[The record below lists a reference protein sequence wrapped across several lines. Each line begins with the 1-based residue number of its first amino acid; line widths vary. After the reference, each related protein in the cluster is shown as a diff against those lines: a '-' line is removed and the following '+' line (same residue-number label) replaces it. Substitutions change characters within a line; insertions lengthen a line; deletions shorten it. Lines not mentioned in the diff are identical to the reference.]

1 MADPI
6 IDPFAKPTNIV
17 DPFKTQEEK
26 PTGFENIA
34 YRTVLGALRDAGQA
48 TIEFGDFVGNLK
60 NPFYLTNIAR
70 LTAAKRQNVPGAEK
84 ALVDFVTQK
93 EEPSLTLPEVPEPEG
108 VGLQVARTIG
118 QYALPYAGTRKALSD
133 AGIKIT
139 KKAGEKFFSKDQ
151 LVRTG
156 KEIALGSAV
165 EQYAFSPDEER
176 LSNLLQEVAPNAV
189 FEFLQANPEDPEAL
203 QRLKMALEG
212 SAIAV
217 PFEFAART
225 LGKLR
230 SQKTKE
236 VEVKQTAE
244 TDENIVTDVPA
255 EQAIQNVQPYK
266 PQAGVKSFDELTKEK
281 QNIIRSQQKDPINF
295 KFDDVSGNASAKVG
309 KNKFD
314 FVRNPDGTYQL
325 NIKSFRNKEEVE
337 AAINIKKDEKAAR
350 GVNIDDEI
358 PYLRKQFTEEE
369 INRPVERFG
378 NLIDAKKYVV
388 KRFVNKGG
396 LPSDLS
402 PVRPKVKLARSILKF
417 HPEDYGLEDVASSM
431 GYTRRELPPSYL
443 SRDLR
448 PGDAFERAGEKL
460 TEAGFTG
467 RLGDR
472 ATGYSGLEKDEIS
485 SILAD
490 NRPLP
495 SDVKFDDYQR
505 FQDEQN
511 AADSLVN
518 QLEAAGYDPTTMT
531 NAQVRSALKNI
542 DNEQNY
548 IEQGLDQAEYF
559 DSQTDEFEIQ
569 LKSRAERVARE
580 AREAIGIVD
589 EPEIRLSQGGNKP
602 PVEGPEKAG
611 NIRLDKYVEPEDF
624 KKIVQDVVDNKVNL
638 DAARRVVKFG
648 TQGEELKALAQQLG
662 MTPDDVMLRKVGQAF
677 NAEQVT
683 ATRMLFDEAGA
694 RVATLAR
701 KVADPS
707 QASDALRVELKYA
720 MTKFASLAEQ
730 LVGITAEAG
739 RALRAYREYIGPA
752 EQKNKFIADFLKTN
766 TRDDIDELAKAI
778 TQIDSDEGL
787 ATFVKEAYKP
797 TYKDM
802 IQELWINGLLSAP
815 PTHMV
820 NIISNTITTGLRPAE
835 YFLAAAAGKFRKGD
849 DKITFG
855 EAGARLAGSIYGAL
869 EGLRGIGKAL
879 IKPIPFVGE
888 RFGAT
893 LEESF
898 DLADPLTK
906 LELARQKAIPGLA
919 GDIIRIPGAALQI
932 GDAFFKNIGQQ
943 QEYFGRAVRKAKA
956 EGKGIKRA
964 YELLRDKSKL
974 GAEVK
979 LDAIDEGRYVTF
991 TKPLTGLARD
1001 WQAYV
1006 ARHPGWRFLTPFI
1019 RTPINIVNYA
1029 FDRLPTSAF
1038 FGQTK
1043 EDIVKGGLARD
1054 KALGKIA
1061 LGASIMAGVS
1071 TLAQNGQ
1078 ITGRGPS
1085 AWKEKQQLMEE
1096 GWQPYSIKVGNK
1108 YYSYNRFEPVGI
1120 LFGVT
1125 ADLNEIVRDA
1135 PQKFQDENQDAIADI
1150 GTQLIGSVSEN
1161 LINKTFLTGL
1171 AGAVEVISDPDRYA
1185 DRFLQRFAG
1194 SFVPTAFYYGR
1205 KAEDNL
1211 VRDARTTT
1219 DNLINRLP
1227 QVGGEFFFGKT
1238 SKDLPPKR
1246 NVFGET
1252 IEYRPTPNVFGYTF
1266 IPINISEIQQ
1276 DPVFSELNRI
1286 GYVPSMPQ
1294 RKMGSVELTPDQY
1307 ESLLRIQE
1315 ELGTKQKLEQIVLSP
1330 NYTNSTEYQKQ
1341 MILETLIKQAQE
1353 QARTIFRLRNP
1364 SVVLED
1370 EENKL
1375 KELQK

>member
-1 MADPI
+1 MAEQKQPI
-6 IDPFAKPTNIV
+6 KSFEELQSSQEIKKVSSFSELQKPTA
-17 DPFKTQEEK
+17 FQ
-26 PTGFENIA
+26 NIA

-48 TIEFGDFVGNLK
+48 TIEFGDFLNQIK
-60 NPFYLTNIAR
+60 NPTYLSNVLGLIE
-70 LTAAKRQNVPGAEK
+70 AKRRGMPKAEK
-84 ALVDFVTQK
+84 ALTDYVTQK
-93 EEPSLTLPEVPEPEG
+93 KEPSITLPEVPEPEG
-108 VGLQVARTIG
+108 VVPQLARTIG
-118 QYALPYAGTRKALSD
+118 QYAVPYAGTRKALSD
-133 AGIKIT
+133 AGIKIA
-139 KKAGEKFFSKDQ
+139 KKKGEKFFSKDQ

-203 QRLKMALEG
+203 QRFKMALEG

-225 LGKLR
+225 LGKMR

-236 VEVKQTAE
+236 VEIKEAAK
-244 TDENIVTDVPA
+244 TDENIATDVPA
-255 EQAIQNVQPYK
+255 EQTLQEAQPYK

-281 QNIIRSQQKDPINF
+281 ENIIKAQQKDPINF
-295 KFDDVSGNASAKVG
+295 KFDDVSGNATAKVG

-337 AAINIKKDEKAAR
+337 AAINIEKDIEAAK
-350 GVNIDDEI
+350 GVDIDDEI
-358 PYLRKQFTEEE
+358 PNLKKRFTEEE
-369 INRPVERFG
+369 INRPVERFS
-378 NLIDAKKYVV
+378 NLTDAKKYVV

-402 PVRPKVKLARSILKF
+402 PVQPKVKLARSILKF

-443 SRDLR
+443 SRNLR

-460 TEAGFTG
+460 SEAGFTG
-467 RLGDR
+467 RLDDR
-472 ATGYSGLEKDEIS
+472 ATGYSGLEKDEIDA
-485 SILAD
+485 ILAD
-490 NRPLP
+490 NKPLP
-495 SDVKFDDYQR
+495 SDAKFNDYQN
-505 FQDEQN
+505 FQAQQN
-511 AADSLVN
+511 AADNLVN
-518 QLEAAGYDPTTMT
+518 KLESAGYDPTAMT
-531 NAQVRSALKNI
+531 NAQVKSALKNI
-542 DNEQNY
+542 DNEETY
-548 IEQGLDQAEYF
+548 IQQGLDQAEYF
-559 DSQTDEFEIQ
+559 DSQADEFEIQ
-569 LKSRAERVARE
+569 LRSRAERVARK
-580 AREAIGIVD
+580 AREAAGIVD
-589 EPEIRLSQGGNKP
+589 EPEIRSSQGGNKP

-624 KKIVQDVVDNKVNL
+624 KKVVQDVVDNQVNL

-648 TQGEELKALAQQLG
+648 TRGEELKALAQQLG
-662 MTPDDVMLRKVGQAF
+662 MTPDDVMLRKIGQAF

-730 LVGITAEAG
+730 LVGITSEAG

-766 TRDDIDELAKAI
+766 TRDDIDEVAKAI

-797 TYKDM
+797 TIKDM
-802 IQELWINGLLSAP
+802 IQELWINGLLSAI

-855 EAGARLAGSIYGAL
+855 EAGARLAGSVYGAL
-869 EGLRGIGKAL
+869 EGLRGIGKYL
-879 IKPIPFVGE
+879 LKGE
-888 RFGAT
+888 PLST
-893 LEESF
+893 F
-898 DLADPLTK
+898 DDPLTK
-906 LELARQKAIPGLA
+906 LELAKQKAIPGLA
-919 GDIIRIPGAALQI
+919 GDIVRIPGTALQL
-932 GDAFFKNIGQQ
+932 GDALFKTIGQQ
-943 QEYFGRAVRKAKA
+943 QEYFGRAVRQAKQ
-956 EGKGIKRA
+956 EGKGMKRA
-964 YELLRDKSKL
+964 YDLIKDKSKL

-1001 WQAYV
+1001 YQSYV
-1006 ARHPGWRFLTPFI
+1006 ARHPGFRFLTPFI
-1019 RTPINIVNYA
+1019 RTPVNIVNYA

-1043 EDIVKGGLARD
+1043 EDILKGGLARD
-1054 KALGKIA
+1054 KALGKIL
-1061 LGASIMAGVS
+1061 LGTSIMAGVS

-1085 AWKEKQQLMEE
+1085 EWREKQQLMEE

-1125 ADLNEIVRDA
+1125 ADLNEIIRDA
-1135 PQKFQDENQDAIADI
+1135 PQKFQDENKDAIADI
-1150 GTQLIGSVSEN
+1150 ATQLVGSVSEN

-1171 AGAVEVISDPDRYA
+1171 AGAVEVISDPDRYG
-1185 DRFLQRFAG
+1185 DRFVQRFAG

-1252 IEYRPTPNVFGYTF
+1252 IEYKPTPNVFGYTF
-1266 IPINISEIQQ
+1266 IPVNISEIQQ
-1276 DPVFSELNRI
+1276 NPVFSELNRI

-1294 RKMGSVELTPDQY
+1294 RKMGSVELTTDQY

-1315 ELGTKQKLEQIVLSP
+1315 ELGTKQKLEQIILNP

-1341 MILETLIKQAQE
+1341 MILEKVIKESQE
-1353 QARTIFRLRNP
+1353 LARNIFRQRNP

-1370 EENKL
+1370 IENKR
-1375 KELQK
+1375 KEIQK